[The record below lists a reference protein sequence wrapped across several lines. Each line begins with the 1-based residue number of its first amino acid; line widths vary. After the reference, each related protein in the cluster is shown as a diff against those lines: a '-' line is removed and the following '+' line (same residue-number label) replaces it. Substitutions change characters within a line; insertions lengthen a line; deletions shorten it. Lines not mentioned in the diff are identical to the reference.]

1 MPDQLRYLNSTQ
13 DLRQITYPRDGF
25 INSVGLSSVIFSFIP
40 LPFINSVQSL
50 AMVNFLLY
58 LFILV
63 FLRNKGIFTK
73 TSEYFYLIYPSY
85 MLYSSVALREMLI
98 LIFMLISIYHYII
111 KEKIVFSFLFSL
123 PLIIIK
129 PQNFLMLSLAYSIH
143 YLFYT
148 QKFSKRIIFLVL
160 LGIAAFIL
168 KSFIISRFTVP
179 SGWSIL
185 QVINNYRHYM
195 FYEDTGSYS
204 GYIHVESWMSFFFLA
219 GKGFFYMLLKPFPW
233 QCENILHFIQ
243 SIENLIIFC
252 LIIYLI
258 TRPIYFDEFRKY
270 VTFLKIILIISMSIY
285 GFAVFNFGSAA
296 RYRFGFL
303 LIFIL
308 FYFYFLY
315 WDRVC
320 LNYQNKFTHLQIKY

>member
-1 MPDQLRYLNSTQ
+1 
-13 DLRQITYPRDGF
+13 TYPRDGF
-25 INSVGLSSVIFSFIP
+25 INSVGFSSVMFSFIP

-50 AMVNFLLY
+50 AMANFLLY

-148 QKFSKRIIFLVL
+148 QKFSKRIIFLCL
-160 LGIAAFIL
+160 IGISAFML
-168 KSFIISRFTVP
+168 KSFIISMFTVP

-185 QVINNYRHYM
+185 QVIDNYR
-195 FYEDTGSYS
+195 
-204 GYIHVESWMSFFFLA
+204 
-219 GKGFFYMLLKPFPW
+219 
-233 QCENILHFIQ
+233 
-243 SIENLIIFC
+243 
-252 LIIYLI
+252 
-258 TRPIYFDEFRKY
+258 
-270 VTFLKIILIISMSIY
+270 
-285 GFAVFNFGSAA
+285 
-296 RYRFGFL
+296 
-303 LIFIL
+303 
-308 FYFYFLY
+308 
-315 WDRVC
+315 
-320 LNYQNKFTHLQIKY
+320 